1 MKKLFIILFT
11 SFCFLSG
18 YGQDS
23 PEIDSL
29 FRNSYTV
36 FELQRLQNGM
46 YRDATLF
53 NGSDYHPISIAN
65 TGMGLIALCIADA
78 MGWIDNASELAL
90 KTIKT
95 ATGYTPGFLPDRT
108 VNGFYRHFMD
118 INTGE
123 QAWNSEYSTIDSGIL
138 VSGALF
144 SMNYFQNDS
153 ISHYATELWNSVN
166 FNDAINNS
174 STGQIYLSLDS
185 DGNGI
190 NNSLTSPY
198 NEYMIVAWLA
208 KNHSIETG
216 TSGNILWNNYYS
228 SPSVL
233 PSILYQGSSVLS
245 DNNNSFLSSFTH
257 QFNFFLCHYFTTST
271 EYLTYLK
278 NSQEADSSWWQ
289 NMDYNSFE
297 WGLGAGSAITYS
309 YHADAIN
316 NNEDMIVSPH
326 IIAGYIPVNPE
337 SKSNLIDLWT
347 NNFGKFNLPNV
358 NDDPILWRYSKSNT
372 SWIPNEIIGIDY
384 ASMLFGLSTLTE
396 YLGIDFFS
404 TYNDF
409 FTSSSLYT
417 NQLESRFEIKVY
429 PNPTSDHL
437 YIELGKFYK
446 NISISIINSLGQPVL
461 RNTYDNLEKINIPL
475 KLNKGL
481 YFLTLNYSGGME
493 TFKVILK

>member
-1 MKKLFIILFT
+1 M
-11 SFCFLSG
+11 SS
-18 YGQDS
+18 S
-23 PEIDSL
+23 
-29 FRNSYTV
+29 
-36 FELQRLQNGM
+36 
-46 YRDATLF
+46 
-53 NGSDYHPISIAN
+53 
-65 TGMGLIALCIADA
+65 
-78 MGWIDNASELAL
+78 
-90 KTIKT
+90 
-95 ATGYTPGFLPDRT
+95 
-108 VNGFYRHFMD
+108 
-118 INTGE
+118 
-123 QAWNSEYSTIDSGIL
+123 NSEYSTIDSGIL

-384 ASMLFGLSTLTE
+384 ASMLFGLSTLPE

-437 YIELGKFYK
+437 HIELGKYYV
-446 NISISIINSLGQPVL
+446 NISLSIENYLGQAVL
-461 RNTYDNLEKINIPL
+461 RNTYYNLEKINIPL

-481 YFLTLNYSGGME
+481 YFLTLNYNGGME